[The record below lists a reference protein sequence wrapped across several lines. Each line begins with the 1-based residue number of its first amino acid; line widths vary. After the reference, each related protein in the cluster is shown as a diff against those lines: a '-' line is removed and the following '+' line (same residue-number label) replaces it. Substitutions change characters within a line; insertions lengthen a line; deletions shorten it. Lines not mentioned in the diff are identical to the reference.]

1 MIRIGRR
8 GRRSTQAPAGSV
20 NRMNGRNSIVPS
32 IANANGST
40 FRMMAAVRGMAS
52 RLICDPKTLI
62 DWAAQSFWKSRLRI
76 RRMTIMSLAAS
87 KPGAGVRDA
96 GTCPLVGVRS
106 HRGGGLEARLA
117 SRGREWD
124 HRPVVGPGLA
134 PGRSPGPE
142 RGRVSRR
149 DERVDERIG
158 DRVEILLGI
167 AAPAQVGAVVRL
179 AERAEDRERLAA
191 GRSVHPQR
199 AEREVLHRAGE
210 VQNLADLDRVERRPV
225 ADRAERDPEIRS
237 CGHVRPVGVDSCRR
251 RYEAPML
258 TVLNDPAA
266 GRSDSTGSDRAR
278 QLRPTSRETG
288 DGLRERCWP
297 GARKE
302 RESGRSRDPH
312 GRRALGRR

>member
-134 PGRSPGPE
+134 PGTVRGRQPMVDGQTVRVAPRERAAGGTSGTGKGTGSRHGGE
-142 RGRVSRR
+142 RGEFFR
-149 DERVDERIG
+149 
-158 DRVEILLGI
+158 
-167 AAPAQVGAVVRL
+167 
-179 AERAEDRERLAA
+179 
-191 GRSVHPQR
+191 
-199 AEREVLHRAGE
+199 
-210 VQNLADLDRVERRPV
+210 
-225 ADRAERDPEIRS
+225 
-237 CGHVRPVGVDSCRR
+237 VRPAV
-251 RYEAPML
+251 PF
-258 TVLNDPAA
+258 AA
-266 GRSDSTGSDRAR
+266 TII
-278 QLRPTSRETG
+278 
-288 DGLRERCWP
+288 
-297 GARKE
+297 
-302 RESGRSRDPH
+302 
-312 GRRALGRR
+312 